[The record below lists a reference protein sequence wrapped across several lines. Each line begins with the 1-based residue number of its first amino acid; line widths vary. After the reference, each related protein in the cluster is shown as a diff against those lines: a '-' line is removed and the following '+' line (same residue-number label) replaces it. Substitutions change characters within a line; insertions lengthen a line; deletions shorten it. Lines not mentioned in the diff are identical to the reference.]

1 MKRYGITAMTVAVI
15 ATATCVLAGSPAQAS
30 DCRYDQWGSSQ
41 WQGQKYKCRDGSSLY
56 IKPPTYSN
64 SWDSVPQNSWETWKG
79 QDSYG
84 NRYKCKYDNWRGTW
98 KCS

>member
-1 MKRYGITAMTVAVI
+1 MKRYGIVAAI
-15 ATATCVLAGSPAQAS
+15 AALVAAVGLIAFGAPAHAA

-41 WQGQKYKCRDGSSLY
+41 WKGQKYKCKDGSSLY
-56 IKPPTYSN
+56 IKPPYSS
-64 SWDSVPQNSWETWKG
+64 SWDTVPQNSWETWKG

-84 NRYKCKYDNWRGTW
+84 NRYNCKYDTWRGTW